1 MAKYLFIFLIS
12 IFLFSCG
19 SDTQQ
24 TQTVQKGKSL
34 GNKIPSE
41 IQGVT
46 NKESNIKFDFSLS
59 NKSSVKGGIKVKASL
74 LNEGSETV
82 YLLTTTCDG
91 EQHSLQF
98 DSVNFDLI
106 PLILCKAS
114 RPKVVKIAPG
124 AQHDF
129 YAHFKSKAMAKN
141 LKLGFDFTEVDQSF
155 DINAAS
161 VADINAKA
169 VKNKHTLWA
178 TTKQLP
184 LVP

>member
-1 MAKYLFIFLIS
+1 MS
-12 IFLFSCG
+12 SCG

-24 TQTVQKGKSL
+24 TYTVQQGKNV
-34 GNKIPSE
+34 GNNIPAEAQSKANNE
-41 IQGVT
+41 G
-46 NKESNIKFDFSLS
+46 NIKFDFSLS

-74 LNEGSETV
+74 LNQGSETV

-91 EQHSLQF
+91 EQHALQF

-124 AQHDF
+124 AQHNF

-141 LKLGFDFTEVDQSF
+141 LKLGFDFTAVDASF
-155 DINAAS
+155 DINSAS

-169 VKNKHTLWA
+169 AKNKRTLWA
-178 TTKQLP
+178 TAKQLP